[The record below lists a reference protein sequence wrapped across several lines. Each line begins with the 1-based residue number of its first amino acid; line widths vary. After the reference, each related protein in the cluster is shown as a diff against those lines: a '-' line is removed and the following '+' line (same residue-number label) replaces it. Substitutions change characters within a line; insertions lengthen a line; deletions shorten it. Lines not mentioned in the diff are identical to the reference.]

1 MLKNIKGLL
10 LLSCLFISLST
21 SVNAQSIA
29 NGKPIRIIVGVTTG
43 GTTDNLARYIANEL
57 SKELKQSVFVE
68 NKPGAGGNIAAQFVA
83 KAPSDG
89 LTLLFVNT
97 SHSVNAG
104 LYGDQAGYDPVKDF
118 TPITLI
124 STGPAVL
131 VANPS
136 FPANNVKELIALAKA
151 KPGKLNFAIGGVGT
165 SIHMA
170 GELFKH
176 SAQVDITNIPYKGSS
191 PALTDV
197 MAGQVELMFAAVINA
212 VPQVKAGKLKALGV
226 TGNQRIPALPDVPPI
241 SETIP
246 GYESTAYFGLLAPA
260 NLPKDV
266 LEKISKIAMKAS
278 GQSELKNKLEPDGSK
293 TVGSTPEEFRKF
305 LVQDVDKWKRV
316 VKATG
321 AQP

>member
-10 LLSCLFISLST
+10 LLSCFLIAIAP

-43 GTTDNLARYIANEL
+43 GTTDNLARYLANEF
-57 SKELKQSVFVE
+57 SKELKQSVLVE

-83 KAPSDG
+83 KAPADG

-118 TPITLI
+118 TPITLL

-165 SIHMA
+165 SLHMA

-226 TGNQRIPALPDVPPI
+226 TGNQRIPALPDAPPI
-241 SETIP
+241 SDTLP

-260 NLPKDV
+260 NIPKDV
-266 LEKISKIAMKAS
+266 LDRLSKIAMKAS
-278 GQSELKNKLEPDGSK
+278 GYSDLKNKLEPDGSK
-293 TVGSTPEEFRKF
+293 TVGSSPEDFKNF
-305 LVQDVDKWKRV
+305 LIKDVDKWKRV

>member
-1 MLKNIKGLL
+1 MFKKFKIFAL
-10 LLSCLFISLST
+10 CLFVSCAFTTSLH
-21 SVNAQSIA
+21 AQSIG

-43 GTTDNLARYIANEL
+43 GTTDNLARYLANEF
-57 SKELKQSVFVE
+57 SKELKQSVVVE
-68 NKPGAGGNIAAQFVA
+68 NKPGAGGNIAAQYVA
-83 KAPSDG
+83 KSSADG

-118 TPITLI
+118 TPITLL

-136 FPANNVKELIALAKA
+136 FPANNVKDLITMAKA

-176 SAQVDITNIPYKGSS
+176 SAQVDIANIPYKGSS

-241 SETIP
+241 SETLP

-266 LEKISKIAMKAS
+266 LDRLSKIARKAS
-278 GQSELKNKLEPDGSK
+278 GYSDLKNKLEPDGSK
-293 TVGSTPEEFRKF
+293 TVGSSPEEFKNF
-305 LVQDVDKWKRV
+305 LIKDVDKWKRV

>member
-10 LLSCLFISLST
+10 LLSCLFISFST

-118 TPITLI
+118 TPITLL

-165 SIHMA
+165 SLHMA

-226 TGNQRIPALPDVPPI
+226 TGNQRIPALPDAPPI

-293 TVGSTPEEFRKF
+293 TVGSTPDEFRKF
-305 LVQDVDKWKRV
+305 LIQDVDKWKRV

>member
-10 LLSCLFISLST
+10 LLSCLFISFST

-118 TPITLI
+118 TPITLL

-165 SIHMA
+165 SLHMA

-226 TGNQRIPALPDVPPI
+226 TGNQRIPALPDAPPI

-293 TVGSTPEEFRKF
+293 TVGSTPDEFKKF
-305 LVQDVDKWKRV
+305 LIQDVDKWKRV

>member
-1 MLKNIKGLL
+1 MLNNLKGLL
-10 LLSCLFISLST
+10 ILSGLLLGFST
-21 SVNAQSIA
+21 TVSAQSIA

-43 GTTDNLARYIANEL
+43 GTTDNLARYLANEF

-83 KAPSDG
+83 KSPADG
-89 LTLLFVNT
+89 ITLLFVNT
-97 SHSVNAG
+97 SHSVNSG

-118 TPITLI
+118 TPISLL

-136 FPANNVKELIALAKA
+136 FPANNVKELIDLAKS
-151 KPGKLNFAIGGVGT
+151 KPGQLNFAIGGVGT
-165 SIHMA
+165 SLHMA

-176 SAQVDITNIPYKGSS
+176 SAQLNITNIPYKGSS

-197 MAGQVELMFAAVINA
+197 MGGQVELMFAAVINA
-212 VPQVKAGKLKALGV
+212 VPQIKAGKLKALGV

-241 SETIP
+241 SDTLV

-260 NLPKDV
+260 NLPKETLDR
-266 LEKISKIAMKAS
+266 LSKIAMKAS
-278 GQSELKNKLEPDGSK
+278 TYSDLKSKLEPDGSK

-305 LVQDVDKWKRV
+305 LIQDVDKWKKV

>member
-118 TPITLI
+118 TPITLL

-165 SIHMA
+165 SLHMA

-226 TGNQRIPALPDVPPI
+226 TGNQRIPALPDAPPI

>member
-1 MLKNIKGLL
+1 MYTRIRWHFAFI
-10 LLSCLFISLST
+10 CFFLFYST
-21 SVNAQSIA
+21 HGQAQSIA
-29 NGKPIRIIVGVTTG
+29 NAKPIRIIVGVTTG
-43 GTTDNLARYIANEL
+43 GTTDNLARYLANEF

-83 KAPSDG
+83 KSPADG
-89 LTLLFVNT
+89 SILLFVNT

-118 TPITLI
+118 TPITLL

-136 FPANNVKELIALAKA
+136 FAANNVRELIALAKA
-151 KPGKLNFAIGGVGT
+151 KPGKLNFAIGGIGT

-170 GELFKH
+170 GELFKN

-197 MAGQVELMFAAVINA
+197 MGGQVELMFAAVINA

-241 SETIP
+241 SDTIP

-260 NLPKDV
+260 NLPKDI
-266 LEKISKIAMKAS
+266 LEKLSRIAMKAS
-278 GQSELKNKLEPDGSK
+278 SQTDLKNKLEPDGSK
-293 TVGSTPEEFRKF
+293 TSGSSPEEFKQF
-305 LVQDVDKWKRV
+305 LIKDVDKWKRV

>member
-1 MLKNIKGLL
+1 MFKNIKKLL
-10 LLSCLFISLST
+10 AFLFVFSFSST
-21 SVNAQSIA
+21 IALAQSIG

-43 GTTDNLARYIANEL
+43 GTTDNLARYLANEF
-57 SKELKQSVFVE
+57 SKELKQSVVVE
-68 NKPGAGGNIAAQFVA
+68 NKPGAGGNIAAQYVA
-83 KAPSDG
+83 KSQADG

-118 TPITLI
+118 TPITLL

-176 SAQVDITNIPYKGSS
+176 SAQLDIANIPYKGSS

-241 SETIP
+241 SETLP

-266 LEKISKIAMKAS
+266 LDRLSKIAMKA
-278 GQSELKNKLEPDGSK
+278 
-293 TVGSTPEEFRKF
+293 
-305 LVQDVDKWKRV
+305 
-316 VKATG
+316 
-321 AQP
+321 

>member
-1 MLKNIKGLL
+1 MLKNIKKLL
-10 LLSCLFISLST
+10 LLSCFFISLIP

-43 GTTDNLARYIANEL
+43 GTTDSLARYLANEF
-57 SKELKQSVFVE
+57 SKELKQSVLVE

-83 KAPSDG
+83 KAPADG

-97 SHSVNAG
+97 SHSVNAA

-118 TPITLI
+118 TPITLL

-136 FPANNVKELIALAKA
+136 FPVNNVKELIALAKA

-170 GELFKH
+170 GELFKN

-241 SETIP
+241 SETLP

-266 LEKISKIAMKAS
+266 LDRLSKIAMKSS
-278 GQSELKNKLEPDGSK
+278 GHSDLKSKLEPDGSK
-293 TVGSTPEEFRKF
+293 TLGSTPEEFRKF